1 MRLIL
6 LVPAGLAIGSLFEW
20 FVVRHA
26 PQSLAADLA
35 QPLAVA
41 TAWHGIGLWVLVALG
56 TGAAI
61 AGVGYVT
68 TIRALLAR
76 ERSRPL
82 VLLAVVAAACGLGL
96 AAAFFAPV
104 MLSSDVYAY
113 ATYGEMAL
121 RGLDPYSHAPLTLA
135 DPIFAA
141 TIRQWGNPPPV
152 CVYGPL
158 FVAISRA
165 LVAATAGLGVAAQL
179 DWLRALAMS
188 ALLACVPLAYLAFA
202 SLGQRARLVAAAA
215 IALNPVAIWSAAEGH
230 NDALLLAF
238 ALAGFALVRRFGVGV
253 GTAIVAFS
261 ASLKAPGVIAA
272 LAFVLAQ
279 RGRNARLASLAG
291 LIVAVA
297 LLLAWCLPAAVEIA
311 RGAAHGG
318 RYLPSVSLSAIGPL
332 CTIVIV
338 GLLTIVGIRA
348 LLRREI
354 DGWAT
359 VALALWC
366 ALPNPY
372 PWYALWFLP
381 VAALAPRSR
390 VAAIILALSLTTTLR
405 YLPDVYGQLNLLT
418 NVGLSLLAFA
428 PLLAL
433 LRPKSAI
440 LSDPA

>member
-1 MRLIL
+1 
-6 LVPAGLAIGSLFEW
+6 
-20 FVVRHA
+20 
-26 PQSLAADLA
+26 
-35 QPLAVA
+35 
-41 TAWHGIGLWVLVALG
+41 
-56 TGAAI
+56 
-61 AGVGYVT
+61 
-68 TIRALLAR
+68 
-76 ERSRPL
+76 
-82 VLLAVVAAACGLGL
+82 
-96 AAAFFAPV
+96 

-113 ATYGEMAL
+113 ATYGEMAT
-121 RGLDPYSHAPLTLA
+121 RGLDPYSHEPLTLA

-141 TIRQWGNPPPV
+141 AIRQWGNPPPV

-165 LVAATAGLGVAAQL
+165 LLAATAGLGVAAQL

-202 SLGQRARLVAAAA
+202 PLGQRARLVAAAA
-215 IALNPVAIWSAAEGH
+215 IALNPVALWSAAEGH
-230 NDALLLAF
+230 NDALFLAF

-253 GTAIVAFS
+253 GTGIVAFS
-261 ASLKAPGVIAA
+261 ASIKAPGAIAA

-291 LIVAVA
+291 LIVAGA

-318 RYLPSVSLSAIGPL
+318 RYLPSVSLSDIGPL

-348 LLRREI
+348 LLRGEI

-359 VALALWC
+359 LALALWC

-390 VAAIILALSLTTTLR
+390 AAAIIVALSLTTTLR
-405 YLPDVYGQLNLLT
+405 YLPDVYGQINPLT

-433 LRPKSAI
+433 LQPKSAI
-440 LSDPA
+440 LGDPA

>member
-1 MRLIL
+1 
-6 LVPAGLAIGSLFEW
+6 
-20 FVVRHA
+20 
-26 PQSLAADLA
+26 
-35 QPLAVA
+35 
-41 TAWHGIGLWVLVALG
+41 
-56 TGAAI
+56 
-61 AGVGYVT
+61 
-68 TIRALLAR
+68 
-76 ERSRPL
+76 
-82 VLLAVVAAACGLGL
+82 
-96 AAAFFAPV
+96 
-104 MLSSDVYAY
+104 
-113 ATYGEMAL
+113 
-121 RGLDPYSHAPLTLA
+121 
-135 DPIFAA
+135 
-141 TIRQWGNPPPV
+141 
-152 CVYGPL
+152 
-158 FVAISRA
+158 
-165 LVAATAGLGVAAQL
+165 
-179 DWLRALAMS
+179 
-188 ALLACVPLAYLAFA
+188 
-202 SLGQRARLVAAAA
+202 
-215 IALNPVAIWSAAEGH
+215 
-230 NDALLLAF
+230 
-238 ALAGFALVRRFGVGV
+238 GFALVRRFGVGV